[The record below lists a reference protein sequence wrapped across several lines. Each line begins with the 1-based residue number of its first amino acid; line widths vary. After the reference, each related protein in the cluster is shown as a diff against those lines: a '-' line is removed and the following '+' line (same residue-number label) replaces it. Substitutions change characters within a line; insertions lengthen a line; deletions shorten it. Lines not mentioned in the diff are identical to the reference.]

1 MEKLIQLDERLFLY
15 LNHLGNARWDGFWL
29 FVTAE
34 RAWIPLYGLL
44 ALLLVWKLGW
54 MRGGLALLSVLLLFG
69 FTDQFTGLV
78 KHFFHRPRPCYD
90 AELSG
95 LVRLVTSH
103 CGGRYG
109 FTSGH
114 AGNAFG
120 LAGFVV
126 LVFRRISRWIYAMWL
141 WAAVVAY
148 SRVYL
153 GVHFPLDILCGG
165 LFGVVS
171 ACLFYRLYVIA
182 LDYMVFGRPAG
193 LS

>member
-1 MEKLIQLDERLFLY
+1 M
-15 LNHLGNARWDGFWL
+15 
-29 FVTAE
+29 
-34 RAWIPLYGLL
+34 YGLL

-54 MRGGLALLSVLLLFG
+54 MRGSLALLSVLLLFG
-69 FTDQFTGLV
+69 FTDQFTGLI
-78 KHFFHRPRPCYD
+78 KHFFHRPRPCCD
-90 AELSG
+90 VELSG
-95 LVRLVTSH
+95 LVRLVASR

-126 LVFRRISRWIYAMWL
+126 WAFRRISRWIYAMWL

-148 SRVYL
+148 SRVYI

-171 ACLFYRLYVIA
+171 AYLFYRLYIIV
-182 LDYMVFGRPAG
+182 LDYMGFRGRP
-193 LS
+193 SRD